1 MEKDIKDYREKEL
14 KNYVIG
20 NILLILIGTGILG
33 NLITAIGKENIWDAI
48 DALIGSGVIS
58 ALIYIYVFLIDCIVP
73 GDVKNW
79 IIWPKAG
86 LPGNRVFSEIMQNN
100 KDKRFTTQVVQR
112 KYAGVYEE
120 ISESDSA
127 MRKRIENS
135 AWYAAYQRNEKSAQ
149 VFVSNRDWLLCRDMF
164 VMTVWIIIGYI
175 FALCFMRKSS
185 PCWMNVVFLV
195 ELAATWAAAKIKSK
209 RFVYNVIAKDLY
221 SGER

>member
-135 AWYAAYQRNEKSAQ
+135 AWYAAYQRNEK
-149 VFVSNRDWLLCRDMF
+149 
-164 VMTVWIIIGYI
+164 
-175 FALCFMRKSS
+175 
-185 PCWMNVVFLV
+185 
-195 ELAATWAAAKIKSK
+195 
-209 RFVYNVIAKDLY
+209 
-221 SGER
+221 